1 VSTREVT
8 FRDARGD
15 RPRWARLLN
24 ATLAPTAGWL
34 RLSPEAFARKVR
46 RASEDAGLDGLAFEE
61 EYAALLASIESE
73 ARLHSIGRLAARDDT
88 LRLIRTQIRTR
99 RALLDDPV
107 EAVETLPPLI
117 ILGWPRTGSSYLL
130 GLLARDPANRALP
143 YYESFDPVPPA
154 GPDRRAQ
161 KVDSMLRLVDRLA
174 PGYQAIHPMKGSE
187 PEECVA
193 IFMLAFRTLQFD
205 IQYRV
210 PGYRRF
216 LRGSDPLPAYRFHR
230 DVLRLLQRAR
240 PQGRRWLL
248 KDPTHLFAFETLH
261 ALHPRARF
269 IHLHRDPVEAIGSIC
284 SLYAHT
290 RAMFSDQVDPEALG
304 EEILRG
310 DWATGLEA
318 LLEARRVHP
327 EIPVADLRYG
337 ELRRDPIAA
346 IEGVYASLG
355 LPFSDE
361 ARRAIQQYARAN
373 PQHARGRHRYSLE
386 RFGLREDEVRERFAD
401 YTARFGPDLR

>member
-1 VSTREVT
+1 MSTQEVT

-24 ATLAPTAGWL
+24 ATLAPTARWL
-34 RLSPEAFARKVR
+34 RISPEAFARPVR
-46 RASEDAGLDGLAFEE
+46 RAAEEAGLDGLAFEE
-61 EYAALLASIESE
+61 EYATLLASIESE
-73 ARLHSIGRLAARDDT
+73 ARLHWIGRLAARDDT

-143 YYESFDPVPPA
+143 YYESFDPVPPE
-154 GPDRRAQ
+154 GPDRRAEQ
-161 KVDSMLRLVDRLA
+161 VDSMLRLVDRLA
-174 PGYQAIHPMKGSE
+174 PGYQAIHPMKGAE
-187 PEECVA
+187 PEECVP

-230 DVLRLLQRAR
+230 DVLRLIQRAR

-248 KDPTHLFAFETLH
+248 KDPTHLLSFETLH
-261 ALHPRARF
+261 ALHPEARF

-290 RAMFSDQVDPEALG
+290 RGMFSDHVDPEALG
-304 EEILRG
+304 REILTG

-318 LLEARRVHP
+318 LLEARRARP
-327 EIPVADLRYG
+327 GIPVADLRY
-337 ELRRDPIAA
+337 ENLRRDPVAA
-346 IEGVYASLG
+346 IEGAYASLD
-355 LPFSDE
+355 LPFPDE
-361 ARRAIQQYARAN
+361 ARRAIQQHARAH
-373 PQHARGRHRYSLE
+373 PQHARGRHRYTLE
-386 RFGLREDEVRERFAD
+386 RFGLRADEVRERFAD
-401 YTARFGPDLR
+401 YTGRFGLDLR

>member
-1 VSTREVT
+1 MSTQEVT

-24 ATLAPTAGWL
+24 SALAPTARWL
-34 RLSPEAFARKVR
+34 RLSPEAFARRVG
-46 RASEDAGLDGLAFEE
+46 RAAEEVGVEGLAFEE
-61 EYAALLASIESE
+61 EYATLLASIESE
-73 ARLHSIGRLAARDDT
+73 ARLHWIGRLAARDDT

-107 EAVETLPPLI
+107 DAVETLPPLI

-143 YYESFDPVPPA
+143 YYESFDPVPPE
-154 GPDRRAQ
+154 GPDRRAEQ
-161 KVDSMLRLVDRLA
+161 VDSMLRLVDRLA
-174 PGYQAIHPMKGSE
+174 PGYQAIHPMKGAE

-216 LRGSDPLPAYRFHR
+216 LRGSDPLPAHRFHR
-230 DVLRLLQRAR
+230 DVLRLIQRAR

-248 KDPTHLFAFETLH
+248 KDPTHLFSFETLH
-261 ALHPRARF
+261 ALHPEARF
-269 IHLHRDPVEAIGSIC
+269 IHLHRDPVEAMGSIC

-290 RAMFSDQVDPEALG
+290 RAMFSDHVDPEALG
-304 EEILRG
+304 REILTG
-310 DWATGLEA
+310 DWATGLET
-318 LLEARRVHP
+318 LLEARRARP
-327 EIPVADLRYG
+327 EIPVADVRYG
-337 ELRRDPIAA
+337 DLRRDPVTA
-346 IEGVYASLG
+346 IEGAYARLG
-355 LPFSDE
+355 LPFPDE
-361 ARRAIQQYARAN
+361 ARRAIRQHARAN
-373 PQHARGRHRYSLE
+373 PQHARGRHRYTLE
-386 RFGLREDEVRERFAD
+386 RFGLRAEEIRERFAD
-401 YTARFGPDLR
+401 YTERFGPDLR